1 MATVDALCK
10 QLAHGALIRSNDD
23 VPSYPKLPTRILNGF
38 CWRIDEPV
46 TDDEDSRPYL
56 DTEFMDGYN
65 VRSVLIELNIGQWKE
80 RERLGIV
87 EVEVPCTPRRVMDAI
102 FAFYQR
108 PLDAEFLSA
117 IRASSKKVGDDG
129 SMVSDDEDDTFCA
142 YAADLLANKTSDV
155 KYHHIMGD
163 NAFFDGLILRNTNTY
178 AIVFE

>member
-1 MATVDALCK
+1 
-10 QLAHGALIRSNDD
+10 
-23 VPSYPKLPTRILNGF
+23 
-38 CWRIDEPV
+38 
-46 TDDEDSRPYL
+46 
-56 DTEFMDGYN
+56 
-65 VRSVLIELNIGQWKE
+65 
-80 RERLGIV
+80 
-87 EVEVPCTPRRVMDAI
+87 MDAI

-129 SMVSDDEDDTFCA
+129 SMVSDDDDTFCA

-178 AIVFE
+178 AIVLNNHRIWDPKVK